1 MTSRTEIAKY
11 RKENLLLKKEIEER
25 AGKTVEQLY
34 AERTKRVRDAIELRE
49 PDRVPFMVLVEPH
62 AYSGISN
69 SAAYYDHITLKRT
82 MRKMALDLEPDMSE
96 PGFPACGAAMTELDV
111 RNCVWPGGPKPPDY
125 EYQFIEGE
133 YMKEDEYDMFLND
146 PSGFMIRRY
155 LPRVYGA
162 LMPLAKLPPLDSMF
176 MGFEGL
182 APLFASPEFQKMA
195 RHLAKAGK
203 HVQEF
208 RKSIGDASEEL
219 AQLGFPPFA
228 RFAAG
233 GVGGAPF
240 DTLTSFLRGMKGSML
255 DMYRRP
261 DKLLRACEAI
271 LDRRIACAFPADR
284 TASDYPQ
291 RVGMPLWRG
300 DPVFMSEA
308 QFKKFYW
315 PGLKKSLQTHVD
327 LGYVPVPFFEAAF
340 GNRLEC
346 LLELPKGKILASIE
360 AVDAV
365 RAKEILGGHTSL
377 LVRCPNTCKLWSLG
391 QLESFIKDLIDKC
404 GKNGGLIIV
413 IKMPDKTRIEDMQG
427 MLQSIKEHG
436 LGVRH

>member
-1 MTSRTEIAKY
+1 MTARTEIAKY
-11 RKENLLLKKEIEER
+11 RKENLLLKKQIEDR
-25 AGKTVEQLY
+25 TGKTVEQLY
-34 AERTKRVRDAIELRE
+34 AERSERVRDVIELRE
-49 PDRVPFMVLVEPH
+49 PDRVPFMVLVEAH
-62 AYSGISN
+62 NYSGIPK
-69 SAAYYDHITLKRT
+69 SAAFYDPITLKRT
-82 MRKMALDLEPDMSE
+82 MRKMAVDLEPDMSE
-96 PGFPACGAAMTELDV
+96 PGFPSCGAAMTELDV
-111 RNCVWPGGPKPPDY
+111 QNCVWPGGPKPPDY

-133 YMKEDEYDMFLND
+133 YMKEDEYDIFLND
-146 PSGFMIRRY
+146 PSGFMLRRY
-155 LPRVYGA
+155 LPRVYRA
-162 LMPLAKLPPLDSMF
+162 LMPLAKLPPMDGMF
-176 MGFEGL
+176 MGLE
-182 APLFASPEFQKMA
+182 AITPLFASPEFQKMA
-195 RHLAKAGK
+195 RHLVKAGR

-208 RKSIGDASEEL
+208 RKIIGDANEEL
-219 AQLGFPPFA
+219 VQLGFPPFA

-240 DTLTSFLRGMKGSML
+240 DVVTSFLRGMKGSML

-261 DKLLRACEAI
+261 DKLLRACEVI
-271 LDRRIACAFPADR
+271 LERRIAYAIPADP
-284 TASDYPQ
+284 TAKDYPP
-291 RVGMPLWRG
+291 RVGLPLWRG

-340 GNRLEC
+340 GDRLEC

-360 AVDAV
+360 ATDAV
-365 RAKEILGGHTSL
+365 RVKEILGGHTSL

-413 IKMPDKTRIEDMQG
+413 IKMPDKVGIEDMQA
-427 MLQSIKEHG
+427 MLKSIAEHG
-436 LGVRH
+436 RY

>member
-1 MTSRTEIAKY
+1 MTAQTEIAKY
-11 RKENLLLKKEIEER
+11 RKENLLLKKQIEDR
-25 AGKTVEQLY
+25 TGKTVEQLY
-34 AERTKRVRDAIELRE
+34 AERVKRVKDVIELRT
-49 PDRVPFMVLVEPH
+49 PDRVPFMVLVEAH
-62 AYSGISN
+62 NYSGIPK
-69 SAAYYDHITLKRT
+69 SAAFYDPITLKRT
-82 MRKMALDLEPDMSE
+82 MRKMAVDLEPDMSE
-96 PGFPACGAAMTELDV
+96 PGFPSCGAAMMELDV
-111 RNCVWPGGPKPPDY
+111 QNCIWPGGPKPENY

-133 YMKEDEYDMFLND
+133 YMKENEYDMFLND
-146 PSGFMIRRY
+146 PSGFMLRCY
-155 LPRVYGA
+155 LPRVYRA

-176 MGFEGL
+176 MGLE
-182 APLFASPEFQKMA
+182 AITPLFASPEFQKMA
-195 RHLAKAGK
+195 RHLVKAGK

-208 RKSIGDASEEL
+208 RKSIGDANEEL

-240 DTLTSFLRGMKGSML
+240 DTITSFLRGMKGSML

-261 DKLLRACEAI
+261 DKLLRACDLI
-271 LDRRIACAFPADR
+271 LERRIVYAFPADP
-284 TASDYPQ
+284 AAKDYPP
-291 RVGMPLWRG
+291 RVGLPLWRG

-315 PGLKKSLQTHVD
+315 PGLKKSLQAHVD

-340 GNRLEC
+340 GDRLEC
-346 LLELPKGKILASIE
+346 LLELPKGKMLASIE

-365 RAKEILGGHTSL
+365 RAKEILGGHTAL

-404 GKNGGLIIV
+404 GGNGGLILV
-413 IKMPDKTRIEDMQG
+413 IMMPDKVQIEDMQA
-427 MLQSIKEHG
+427 MLRSIKEYG
-436 LGVRH
+436 RY

>member
-1 MTSRTEIAKY
+1 MTSRAEIAKY
-11 RKENLLLKKEIEER
+11 RKENLLLKKQIEER

-34 AERTKRVRDAIELRE
+34 DKRAKRVRDVIELRE
-49 PDRVPFMVLVEPH
+49 PDRVPFMILVEPH
-62 AYSGISN
+62 NYSGIPK
-69 SAAYYDHITLKRT
+69 SAAYYDPIAFKRT
-82 MRKMALDLEPDMSE
+82 MRQMAVDLEPDMGE
-96 PGFPACGAAMTELDV
+96 PGFPSCGAAMTELDV
-111 RNCVWPGGPKPPDY
+111 QNCIWPGGPKPPDY

-146 PSGFMIRRY
+146 PSGFMIRFY
-155 LPRVYGA
+155 LPRIYGA
-162 LMPLAKLPPLDSMF
+162 LIPLAKLPPLDSMF
-176 MGFEGL
+176 MGLEGL
-182 APLFASPEFQKMA
+182 TPLFASPEFKKMA
-195 RHLAKAGK
+195 KHLAKAGRY
-203 HVQEF
+203 VEAF

-219 AQLGFPPFA
+219 AQIGFPPFA
-228 RFAAG
+228 RFAPG

-240 DTLTSFLRGMKGSML
+240 DTITSFLRGMKGSML

-261 DKLLRACEAI
+261 DKLLRACEMI
-271 LDRRIACAFPADR
+271 LERRIACAIPADP
-284 TASDYPQ
+284 TARDYPQ

-300 DPVFMSEA
+300 DPVFMSES

-360 AVDAV
+360 VKDAV

-377 LVRCPNTCKLWSLG
+377 LVRCPNSCKLWSLG

-404 GKNGGLIIV
+404 GKNGGLIV
-413 IKMPDKTRIEDMQG
+413 VVLMPDKVRIEDMKA
-427 MLQSIKEHG
+427 MLKSIKEHG
-436 LGVRH
+436 RY

>member
-11 RKENLLLKKEIEER
+11 GKENLLLKKQIEER
-25 AGKTVEQLY
+25 TGKTVEQLY
-34 AERTKRVRDAIELRE
+34 AERAKRVRDVIELRE
-49 PDRVPFMVLVEPH
+49 PDRVPFMVLIEPH
-62 AYSGISN
+62 RYSGISN
-69 SAAYYDHITLKRT
+69 SAAYYDHLALKRT
-82 MRKMALDLEPDMSE
+82 MRKMAADLEPDMGE

-111 RNCVWPGGPKPPDY
+111 QNCVWPGGSKSPDY

-155 LPRVYGA
+155 LPRVYRA

-176 MGFEGL
+176 MGFDGL
-182 APLFASPEFQKMA
+182 TPLFASPEFPKMA
-195 RHLAKAGK
+195 KHLAKAGR

-208 RKSIGDASEEL
+208 RKCIGDAYEEL

-228 RFAAG
+228 RFAPG

-240 DTLTSFLRGMKGSML
+240 DTVTSFLRGMKGSML

-261 DKLLRACEAI
+261 DKLLRACEVI
-271 LDRRIACAFPADR
+271 LERRIACAIPADP
-284 TASDYPQ
+284 TARDYPQ

-327 LGYVPVPFFEAAF
+327 LGYVPVPFFEAVF

-360 AVDAV
+360 AVDAA
-365 RAKEILGGHTSL
+365 RAKEMLGGHTSL
-377 LVRCPNTCKLWSLG
+377 LVRCPNTSKLWSLG

-404 GKNGGLIIV
+404 GRNGGLIIV
-413 IKMPDKTRIEDMQG
+413 IKMPDKVQIEDMQA
-427 MLQSIKEHG
+427 LLKSIAEYG
-436 LGVRH
+436 RF

>member
-1 MTSRTEIAKY
+1 MTNRTEIAKY
-11 RKENLLLKKEIEER
+11 RKENLLLKKQIEDR
-25 AGKTVEQLY
+25 TGKTVEQLY
-34 AERTKRVRDAIELRE
+34 AERAKRVRDAIEMRE

-62 AYSGISN
+62 AYSGIPK
-69 SAAYYDHITLKRT
+69 SASYYDPLALKRT
-82 MRKMALDLEPDMSE
+82 MRTMAVDLEPDMAE
-96 PGFPACGAAMTELDV
+96 GGFPSSGAAMTELDV
-111 RNCVWPGGPKPPDY
+111 KNRVWPGGPKPPDF
-125 EYQFIEGE
+125 EYQFLEGE
-133 YMKEDEYDMFLND
+133 YMKADEYDMFLND
-146 PSGFMIRRY
+146 PTGFVIRRY
-155 LPRVYGA
+155 LPRIYGA
-162 LMPLAKLPPLDSMF
+162 LTPLAKLPSLDSLF

-182 APLFASPEFQKMA
+182 TPLFAGPEFQTMA
-195 RHLAKAGK
+195 KHLAKAGR
-203 HVQEF
+203 HVMKF
-208 RKSIGDASEEL
+208 SKILGDTYEEL

-228 RFAAG
+228 RFVPG

-240 DTLTSFLRGMKGSML
+240 DTITSFLRGMKGSML
-255 DMYRRP
+255 DMYRQP
-261 DKLLRACEAI
+261 EKLLQACEAI
-271 LDRRIACAFPADR
+271 LERRIAHALPADP
-284 TASDYPQ
+284 TAKDYPP

-340 GNRLEC
+340 GDRLEC

-365 RAKEILGGHTSL
+365 RAKEILGGHTAL
-377 LVRCPNTCKLWSLG
+377 LVRCPNTCRLWSLG

-404 GKNGGLIIV
+404 AGNGGLILV
-413 IKMPDKTRIEDMQG
+413 IKMPDKVQIEDMQA

-436 LGVRH
+436 RY